1 MTKNNQEYIESSA
14 GKPKGR
20 LTLISIFA
28 IAFVP
33 MVLATY
39 MYFNNVLVPSGRTNH
54 GTLILPPLVFDEL
67 ELMDVAGQP
76 LKVDAME
83 AKWMLLVL
91 SDGVCERA
99 CSDALYKARQVN
111 VALHKES
118 DRVIRYLVDVSGD
131 GLENVTEKHKTE
143 YPQLHYSSADRF
155 HLKRYLD
162 HKVDANTALTQSYSL
177 VVDPIG
183 NIMMYFTEQNSGKD
197 LLEDLKRLL
206 KVSRIG

>member
-162 HKVDANTALTQSYSL
+162 HKVDANTALTQSYIL